1 MWSSPDKKKLD
12 MQSDGEAFTFLGRGS
27 KFQGIMSFDGEV
39 RIDGHLEGEIH
50 IAGTLNVGEHAV
62 IEGDINA
69 DVVVSGGKINGNIMA
84 RGKVQLLSP
93 GIVVGTI
100 KTPLLSIE
108 EGVRFS
114 GSCEAEGRSEIRTL
128 EGARQSSEDVLP
140 HATEMN

>member
-1 MWSSPDKKKLD
+1 L
-12 MQSDGEAFTFLGRGS
+12 Q
-27 KFQGIMSFDGEV
+27 
-39 RIDGHLEGEIH
+39 
-50 IAGTLNVGEHAV
+50 
-62 IEGDINA
+62 GDINA